1 MNNVAISQLSIKNLT
16 LLGFSLVA
24 IPLAIALIFSAS
36 QVNSMSNDSEDA
48 IIDIKVILDKQQLL
62 KRHQVNMER
71 TISQYLVLREQPLKK
86 TYTLQ
91 GKQIL
96 NALSDLKN
104 ASHDNKLD
112 LIIVNYEQQLTELLT
127 AVIAKST
134 QIERDDKDLL
144 TPIQNSFNALSLIHH
159 DIVQR
164 SHELTGLYIKR
175 IKADAKLVNSV
186 ILKSLLVIPLS
197 LGIAIIFII
206 MITKP
211 LRALTSQID
220 QLQQG
225 HFNEKISLTGAPEI
239 QEIAQAL
246 DNMRTRLHALEL
258 QKSSFIR
265 HISHE
270 LKTPLAA
277 IREGT
282 ELLYDNSVG
291 PLNNDQQEITQITK
305 VNVNKLQQHIED
317 LLAFN
322 IVLDSTSLQD
332 SEKLIISEE
341 ITLALEQRKLDIKR
355 KQINIA
361 ANLGEF
367 YLYSNKKQLNVIMDN
382 ILSNAIKYSPEGG
395 TMTITCSLENTLLTI
410 DVCDQGEGISK
421 QHINKVFNAFYQ
433 GPAPKDSALKGSGL
447 GLTIVHELLQRLNGS
462 VHITSSTTPACSHT
476 KVQICLPRA
485 YQLGDSTL

>member
-1 MNNVAISQLSIKNLT
+1 MAIRQLSIKNLT

-48 IIDIKVILDKQQLL
+48 ILDITVILDKQQLL
-62 KRHQVNMER
+62 KSHQVNMER
-71 TISQYLVLREQPLKK
+71 MVSQYLVLREEPLKES
-86 TYTLQ
+86 YTMQ
-91 GKQIL
+91 GKQIINVL
-96 NALSDLKN
+96 DELKN
-104 ASHDNKLD
+104 ASHDKELD
-112 LIIVNYEQQLTELLT
+112 TIIVHYEQQFTELLSS
-127 AVIAKST
+127 VIVKST
-134 QIERDDKDLL
+134 QIPREDNNLL
-144 TPIQNSFNALSLIHH
+144 TPIQASFNALSLLHH
-159 DIVQR
+159 SIVQR

-175 IKADAKLVNSV
+175 IKADANLVNNV
-186 ILKSLLVIPLS
+186 ILKSLLVIPVS
-197 LGIAIIFII
+197 LGIAVIFII
-206 MITKP
+206 MITRP
-211 LRALTSQID
+211 LRALTNKID

-225 HFNEKISLTGAPEI
+225 QFNEKISLTGAPEI

-291 PLNNDQQEITQITK
+291 PLNIDQQEITQITK
-305 VNVNKLQQHIED
+305 INVNKLQQHIED

-332 SEKLIISEE
+332 SEKLMINDE
-341 ITLALEQRKLDIKR
+341 IALALEQRKLDIKR
-355 KQINIA
+355 KQIIIE
-361 ANLGEF
+361 ANLGKF

-382 ILSNAIKYSPEGG
+382 ILSNAIKYSPQGG
-395 TMTITCSLENTLLTI
+395 TVTITCSLLDTQLTI
-410 DVCDQGEGISK
+410 DVCDQGEGISN

-462 VHITSSTTPACSHT
+462 IEITSSTTPASSHT
-476 KVQICLPRA
+476 KVQVCLPRA
-485 YQLGDSTL
+485 YQLEGNT